1 MEENIIHNCM
11 NRVRPYLKK
20 LCGAWYMYLHLCLA
34 VFSTIIF
41 LFDNNV
47 YHLILLLNIIFLD
60 SLSCIILSDCPLNIL
75 EEKYTNTSMLIE
87 RMKCYN
93 NFGIMYKCDHIFEC
107 TMELLIN
114 VATLLSIKIVMLI
127 AMQIFSINFHP
138 STMIYP
144 TIFTDKL

>member
-1 MEENIIHNCM
+1 MEENIIHKRI

-34 VFSTIIF
+34 AFSTIIF

-60 SLSCIILSDCPLNIL
+60 SLGCIILSDCPLNIF
-75 EEKYTNTSMLIE
+75 EEKYTNTSMLVE
-87 RMKCYN
+87 RMKCYA
-93 NFGIMYKCDHIFEC
+93 NFGIMYKCSHKFEC

-127 AMQIFSINFHP
+127 AMQIFGINFHP
-138 STMIYP
+138 STIIH
-144 TIFTDKL
+144 TLL